1 MTTTDRPAT
10 GAAAGRVSGI
20 RVMQRR
26 VMAAEGIKLRST
38 RSVRWLLVVSV
49 LSIVAAALSTALT
62 ATLAEAPP
70 PDSGGGGTDPLGAAL
85 TGVSFTQVLVAA
97 LGVLVVTGEYSTGL
111 IRATLTAVPQRLPVL
126 WAKAVVTAVVV
137 FVAMLAAAL
146 ISFLSAQAIMSADAS
161 VSLGDPEVLR
171 ALVGSALYL
180 AVTAVLAV
188 AFGWVLRSAI
198 GAMAALFGLLFVVPL
213 LGLLLP
219 QTAPYLPTNAGSAIM
234 QIGSPEGVLS
244 PWAGLGVFSLYAV
257 IGLAVAA
264 VALVRR
270 DA

>member
-1 MTTTDRPAT
+1 M
-10 GAAAGRVSGI
+10 
-20 RVMQRR
+20 
-26 VMAAEGIKLRST
+26 
-38 RSVRWLLVVSV
+38 
-49 LSIVAAALSTALT
+49 
-62 ATLAEAPP
+62 
-70 PDSGGGGTDPLGAAL
+70 
-85 TGVSFTQVLVAA
+85 
-97 LGVLVVTGEYSTGL
+97 
-111 IRATLTAVPQRLPVL
+111 
-126 WAKAVVTAVVV
+126 
-137 FVAMLAAAL
+137 
-146 ISFLSAQAIMSADAS
+146 
-161 VSLGDPEVLR
+161 LR

-234 QIGSPEGVLS
+234 QTGSPEGVLS